1 MLSGKIPLDRG
12 LVLEIIKKSGNM
24 RLKADVKSV
33 RIRRNFIVADKA
45 KNMLL
50 IYRYAPDIHKID
62 SY

>member
-12 LVLEIIKKSGNM
+12 LVLGIIKKSGNM
-24 RLKADVKSV
+24 RVKADVKSV

-50 IYRYAPDIHKID
+50 IYIK
-62 SY
+62 